1 MLRVGLRIKSLLKI
15 PVFFETELLKRRQF
29 VQAEVE

>member
-1 MLRVGLRIKSLLKI
+1 MKSLLI
-15 PVFFETELLKRRQF
+15 FLLFEIELLKRRQF